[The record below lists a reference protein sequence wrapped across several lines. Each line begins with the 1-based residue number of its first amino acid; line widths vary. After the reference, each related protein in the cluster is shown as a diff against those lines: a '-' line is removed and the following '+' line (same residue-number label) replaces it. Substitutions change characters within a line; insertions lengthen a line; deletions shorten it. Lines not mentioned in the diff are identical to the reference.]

1 MQLIFVDGSKLTT
14 EDGIAIY
21 CSRKIGRFP
30 ETSSLQQEAQLILDI
45 NETLTIR
52 FKSIRKFDF
61 HSNSERKEKIF
72 TGDFITSFTGLM
84 EWLRWK

>member
-30 ETSSLQQEAQLILDI
+30 ETSSLQQEAQLILDT
-45 NETLTIR
+45 NETLTVR

-61 HSNSERKEKIF
+61 HSNSE
-72 TGDFITSFTGLM
+72 
-84 EWLRWK
+84 

>member
-52 FKSIRKFDF
+52 CKALENLISIPIQNEKKKYLPKRERL
-61 HSNSERKEKIF
+61 HSMVTKI
-72 TGDFITSFTGLM
+72 I
-84 EWLRWK
+84 